1 MAKFLFKVQKV
12 KYKEKENKNKKENK
26 TETMQNI
33 YKIATETK
41 TK

>member
-26 TETMQNI
+26 TETIQKYIKLQLKQN
-33 YKIATETK
+33 
-41 TK
+41 